1 MARSPKEKP
10 RAFARGLP
18 GWLRWDFSAA
28 PPAAFSNLRLKTQ
41 KATAPMRGRL
51 KKARDDGPREFR
63 RERLDFLFLVC
74 SSEASLF
81 GGDHLVGGARDC
93 RETTRSDQALESAQE
108 ARRSGRGRTPH
119 PDPRMLFGE
128 GSVGE
133 GDGEARG
140 VMSVALRR

>member
-10 RAFARGLP
+10 RAFAP
-18 GWLRWDFSAA
+18 GPSWLAA
-28 PPAAFSNLRLKTQ
+28 MGFQRRAAGRVLELKVENPKSNR
-41 KATAPMRGRL
+41 AG
-51 KKARDDGPREFR
+51 AREAQGDVASEFR
-63 RERLDFLFLVC
+63 GEGLDFLFLFC
-74 SSEASLF
+74 SSGASLF
-81 GGDHLVGGARDC
+81 GGDQLVGGAHDC

-133 GDGEARG
+133 GSVGEGDGEASG
-140 VMSVALRR
+140 VMSVA